1 MLIPHLIRFLLPP
14 VILSQYNPTM
24 VQAQTTRKLY
34 NPFPGTEYL
43 ERGGYGHIFRLPNTV
58 IVMKISHRIIN
69 GTADEDIR
77 AAESLEILQRERTV
91 YEALATKAP
100 HPNIVQ
106 YFLSTDLAIF
116 IKFEPDTLEK
126 RLDRRFEVPISEER
140 QFRWIVEMARAAS
153 WLESLDYFHGDM
165 RPGNIL
171 LDAGEHVKVCDF
183 GRAIERGC
191 KIEVAT
197 YPFYRPGKSAV
208 AGPAH
213 EQFAIG
219 SCIYNIR
226 TGEVPYGQWKT
237 PLEFKKMHE
246 ALVRGEYPPTGDDCI
261 LGLVVSSCWN
271 ARYGSMKDVENAIE
285 LAIGMPDREDS
296 VSAHVSP
303 LEHELCIQKCREF
316 LIQHEQ
322 RASAEEQA
330 RLEIG
335 DHTFNG

>member
-1 MLIPHLIRFLLPP
+1 
-14 VILSQYNPTM
+14 M
-24 VQAQTTRKLY
+24 VQAQAPRKLY

-58 IVMKISHRIIN
+58 IVLKIPHRIIN
-69 GTADEDIR
+69 GTPHEDAR
-77 AAESLEILQRERTV
+77 AAESLEILRRERTV

-126 RLDRRFEVPISEER
+126 RLYRRFVVPISEER
-140 QFRWIVEMARAAS
+140 QFRWIMEIARAAS

-165 RPGNIL
+165 RPANIL
-171 LDAGEHVKVCDF
+171 LDVGEHVKICDF
-183 GRAIERGC
+183 GRAIGRGC

-197 YPFYRPGKSAV
+197 YPFYRPDKSAV

-246 ALVRGEYPPTGDDCI
+246 ALVRGEYPPTGDDCT
-261 LGLVVSSCWN
+261 LGPVVSSCWN
-271 ARYGSMKDVENAIE
+271 ARHGSMKEVENAIK
-285 LAIGMPDREDS
+285 LAIGMLDREGS
-296 VSAHVSP
+296 VSAHISP
-303 LEHELCIQKCREF
+303 LEYDLCIQKCREF

-322 RASAEEQA
+322 GAISMEQA
-330 RLEIG
+330 QLKI
-335 DHTFNG
+335 